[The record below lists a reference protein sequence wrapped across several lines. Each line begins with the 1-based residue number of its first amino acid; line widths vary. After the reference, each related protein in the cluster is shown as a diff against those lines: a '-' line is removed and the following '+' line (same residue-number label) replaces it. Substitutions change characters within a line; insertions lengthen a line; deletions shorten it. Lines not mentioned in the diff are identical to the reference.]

1 MPKGLAAICLAFSL
15 AFAVLTAQPE
25 RAQAQSYPSR
35 PITIVVAFP
44 AGSATDVIA
53 RVIGR
58 DIASQ
63 LKQPVIIENKPGGG
77 SIIGTRYAAKAPA
90 DGYTLILGAPSSFAI
105 APSFSASP
113 LNYDPIKDF
122 EPISFVGGS
131 PFLLAVSPK
140 LGAKKFE
147 TLIQIAKSKPG
158 ALNYSSVGEGS
169 VAHIGMLLL
178 AEQAG
183 LKMTHIPY
191 KSSAQSII
199 DVAAGIIDLQLATI
213 PPALSL
219 HQAGKVDVLAITS
232 AKRMTVL
239 QEIPT
244 VAESGMP
251 GYEWTTWFAMFAPA
265 GIPRDVRNVLN
276 GAMRKALQVTE
287 VREGLVK
294 QGIEPEASSP
304 EELGDYL
311 KRSIAVFRGA
321 IEKANLKPS
330 PD

>member
-1 MPKGLAAICLAFSL
+1 MRKLHKILLAMACVGAVNLATSP
-15 AFAVLTAQPE
+15 A
-25 RAQAQSYPSR
+25 RSQAQNWPTR

-53 RVIGR
+53 RVVGR
-58 DIASQ
+58 DLSSR

-113 LNYDPIKDF
+113 PGYDPIKDF

-140 LGAKKFE
+140 LVAP
-147 TLIQIAKSKPG
+147 TVDSLISLARSKPS

-178 AEQAG
+178 AENAG
-183 LKMTHIPY
+183 VKMTHIPY

-219 HQAGKVDVLAITS
+219 AQAGKINVLAITS

-239 QEIPT
+239 PTIPT
-244 VAESGMP
+244 VAESGIP

-265 GIPRDVRNVLN
+265 GIPRDVRDTLN
-276 GAMRKALQVTE
+276 NAMREALKVPE
-287 VREGLVK
+287 VQEALTK
-294 QGIEPEASSP
+294 QGIEPEGSSP
-304 EELGDYL
+304 EALGTYL
-311 KRSIAVFRGA
+311 KNSIAVFRDA
-321 IEKANLKPS
+321 IVKANLKPAE
-330 PD
+330 

>member
-1 MPKGLAAICLAFSL
+1 MPRRSAAARFALSL
-15 AFAVLTAQPE
+15 AFAGFVTQPIF
-25 RAQAQSYPSR
+25 AQAQTYPTR

-58 DIASQ
+58 DLSSQ
-63 LKQPVIIENKPGGG
+63 LKQPVIIENRPGGG

-113 LNYDPIKDF
+113 LNYDPVKDF

-147 TLIQIAKSKPG
+147 TLVQIAKSKPG

-183 LKMTHIPY
+183 LKMMHIPY

-199 DVAAGIIDLQLATI
+199 DVAAGLIDLQLATI

-219 HQAGKVDVLAITS
+219 HQAGKIDVVAITS
-232 AKRMTVL
+232 AKRMSML
-239 QEIPT
+239 QTIPT
-244 VAESGMP
+244 VAESGIP

-265 GIPRDVRNVLN
+265 GIPRDIRDTLN
-276 GAMRKALQVTE
+276 GAMRKALQGPE

-304 EELGDYL
+304 EELGAYL
-311 KRSIAVFRGA
+311 KKSIAVFQGA

-330 PD
+330 SD